1 MDFSD
6 MFTVTPMSQ
15 KIELEAGEVYEG
27 SITVANPA
35 SAVND
40 FEYRVEPAK
49 YSVVGEDYQADFL
62 TENDYTMMANWITVE
77 NPTGTLKPNETVA
90 VNFKIE
96 VPENAPAGGQYAALM
111 VGSDGNDVGSETVTV
126 NNVYEM
132 ASIIYAKVAGET
144 VRSGEVVSNSFPGF
158 ATTLPITTSVVFK
171 NEGNVHEAA
180 QVSLEVRDA
189 FTNNVIYPR
198 DGENSTI
205 EEIVMPGTT
214 REFVREIN
222 DISPI
227 GIYQVKQKVIY
238 MGQTYDEAHTVVVCP
253 IWFMLL
259 LILLIA
265 AIVAVIVRLVIKHR
279 RRPVAV

>member
-15 KIELEAGEVYEG
+15 KIDLEAGEVYRG

-35 SAVND
+35 SAVKD
-40 FEYRVEPAK
+40 FEYKVEPAK
-49 YSVVGEDYQADFL
+49 YSVVGEDYEADFL
-62 TENDYTMMANWITVE
+62 TESDYTRMADWITVE
-77 NPTGTLKPNETVA
+77 NPTGSLKPNETA
-90 VNFKIE
+90 TINFTIK
-96 VPENAPAGGQYAALM
+96 VPDDVPAGGQYAALM
-111 VGSDGNDVGSETVTV
+111 VGSNSSNTGNETVTV

-158 ATTLPITTSVVFK
+158 ATALPITTSVVFK
-171 NEGNVHEAA
+171 NEGNIHEAA
-180 QVSLEVRDA
+180 QVSIEVRDA

-214 REFVREIN
+214 REFVREVDN
-222 DISPI
+222 ISPV
-227 GIYQVKQKVIY
+227 GIYEIKQKVVY
-238 MGQTYDEAHTVVVCP
+238 MGQAYAEEHTVVVCP

-259 LILLIA
+259 IALLIGV
-265 AIVAVIVRLVIKHR
+265 IVGIIVRLVIKHR